1 MRNFGLRGIDET
13 ICNDRSRRAGTN
25 QSILAGRT
33 VGTMEEEKEKRTHKE
48 STTASKCLHT
58 MSSKKI
64 IFIFNVFVHTHVRV
78 CRFVCLCMHVC
89 VPVHMGVS
97 MNICTWERVCTHICI
112 KEHVCVP
119 MCQCLCVCV
128 CRWIPRLWLCRSK
141 YNRWVLF
148 FSITVWIPGIK
159 LVCQAWQE
167 SFYTV
172 NHFIVSHMISLLCL
186 WSNKSTCALIEYFPT
201 FVASETLC

>member
-13 ICNDRSRRAGTN
+13 ICNDRSRRAGAS
-25 QSILAGRT
+25 QSVLAGRT
-33 VGTMEEEKEKRTHKE
+33 VGTMEEKKEEGAHKE

-78 CRFVCLCMHVC
+78 CRFVCLCMHMC

-97 MNICTWERVCTHICI
+97 MNICMWERVCTHICV

-119 MCQCLCVCV
+119 MCQSLCVCV
-128 CRWIPRLWLCRSK
+128 SVNPQIVIVEVKVQQVGAILFYHRVDPRNHTCLSDLTR
-141 YNRWVLF
+141 VLLYREPT
-148 FSITVWIPGIK
+148 S
-159 LVCQAWQE
+159 
-167 SFYTV
+167 S
-172 NHFIVSHMISLLCL
+172 SL
-186 WSNKSTCALIEYFPT
+186 T
-201 FVASETLC
+201 